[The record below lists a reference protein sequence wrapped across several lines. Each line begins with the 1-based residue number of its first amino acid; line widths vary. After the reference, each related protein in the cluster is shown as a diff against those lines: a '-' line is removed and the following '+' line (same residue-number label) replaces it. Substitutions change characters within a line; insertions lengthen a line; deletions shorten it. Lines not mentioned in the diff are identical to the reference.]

1 MRRSIL
7 ALGSAWYSAWV
18 DAGKP
23 DLSNLTDTPLSK
35 NEETEHVQADIIIKN
50 GGKIIGR
57 GEAQ

>member
-1 MRRSIL
+1 MMSMWIL
-7 ALGSAWYSAWV
+7 FRFLLSFSPSDY
-18 DAGKP
+18 
-23 DLSNLTDTPLSK
+23 LSNLTDTPLSK